1 VRTDSLS
8 HPRGVAPSLLIP
20 NQQLVIQPCTERE
33 GGIESMRGGEA
44 GKAHKH
50 ERCGVGQV
58 DVCAYVE
65 GCMRESHL
73 HSLSRARHCAVHV
86 ARLPHPLLDLRAIHS
101 HGSVVRTR
109 AGHRHLR
116 RGQPHESS
124 TQHSHGECGRHHLCF
139 FSGTVC
145 NS

>member
-1 VRTDSLS
+1 VKFSRHNSLS

-58 DVCAYVE
+58 DVCAW
-65 GCMRESHL
+65 R
-73 HSLSRARHCAVHV
+73 
-86 ARLPHPLLDLRAIHS
+86 
-101 HGSVVRTR
+101 
-109 AGHRHLR
+109 
-116 RGQPHESS
+116 
-124 TQHSHGECGRHHLCF
+124 
-139 FSGTVC
+139 
-145 NS
+145 